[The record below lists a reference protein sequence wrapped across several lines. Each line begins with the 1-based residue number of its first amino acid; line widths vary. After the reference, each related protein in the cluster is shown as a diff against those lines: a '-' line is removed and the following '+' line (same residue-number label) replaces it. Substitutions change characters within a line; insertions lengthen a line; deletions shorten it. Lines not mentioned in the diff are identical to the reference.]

1 MDKHLLDIIE
11 AIEMMLADFEPV
23 EPMMVSVDRAIG
35 LILAK
40 DLIANIDL
48 PWFTDSSMDGF
59 AVKSEDICTANE
71 LTPVELRVV
80 ADIPAG
86 TYFDGVINNGQ
97 AARVMTGGAIPA
109 GADSVVP
116 VELTNIDY
124 RHPGLSATGTV
135 LIYKSVVAGEN
146 VRKRGQDITSGQLIR
161 QAGSILRPQDIGM
174 LAVLGQPFVCAHR
187 RPKIGVLSTGD
198 EIVSPGEELQLG
210 KIYDSN
216 SYTLSALAEQL
227 GCDAIRLGIA
237 VDRKD
242 EIERY
247 LDQAV
252 EAGVD
257 LIVSSAG
264 VSVGAFDFVR
274 SVIEE
279 HGRINFWRV
288 NMRPGK
294 PLAYGNYRG
303 VPIVG
308 LPGNPVSA
316 FIGFVVF
323 VSPIIAR
330 LRGQLDWKRTIVR
343 AILEEPVTSDGRES
357 YLRSIVLEKRGK
369 LYARLTG
376 HQGSGN
382 LYSLVQ
388 ANALLIVPSEVK
400 SLPIG
405 AEIDAWMLSA
415 T

>member
-1 MDKHLLDIIE
+1 MDEHLLGIIE

-23 EPMMVSVDRAIG
+23 EPVMVSIDRATG

-59 AVKSEDICTANE
+59 AVKAEDICTANQ
-71 LTPVELRVV
+71 LTPIELRVV
-80 ADIPAG
+80 EDIPAG

-97 AARVMTGGAIPA
+97 AARVMTGGAIPK
-109 GADSVVP
+109 GADAVVP
-116 VELTNIDY
+116 VEFTNIDY
-124 RHPGLSATGTV
+124 RRPGVSATGTV
-135 LIYKSVVAGEN
+135 LIYESVMAGEN

-198 EIVSPGEELQLG
+198 EIVSPGDELRIG

-237 VDRKD
+237 GDRKD
-242 EIERY
+242 EIERH

-274 SVIEE
+274 SVIED

-316 FIGFVVF
+316 FIGFIVF
-323 VSPIIAR
+323 ISPIIAR

-343 AILEEPVTSDGRES
+343 AIL
-357 YLRSIVLEKRGK
+357 
-369 LYARLTG
+369 
-376 HQGSGN
+376 
-382 LYSLVQ
+382 
-388 ANALLIVPSEVK
+388 
-400 SLPIG
+400 
-405 AEIDAWMLSA
+405 
-415 T
+415 